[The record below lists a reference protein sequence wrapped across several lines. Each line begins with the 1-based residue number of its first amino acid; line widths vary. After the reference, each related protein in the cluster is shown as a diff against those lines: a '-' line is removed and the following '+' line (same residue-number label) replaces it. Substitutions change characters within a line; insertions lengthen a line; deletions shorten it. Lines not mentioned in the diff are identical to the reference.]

1 MKEELSLREVI
12 NVVILFF
19 IEFKILIV
27 SLTILGVLS
36 VVVFQ
41 KSKPAFYSANAIATS
56 GISIFER
63 IEGVKSM
70 NQRTAINLI
79 NNLQLDIDKKDFS
92 ILASKLNIDKDKAS
106 LIKSIKAEQ
115 IFFIA
120 ADKKKY
126 ETPKFKIN
134 LSVKDNSIFM
144 LVQSGLLDYF
154 NNNEYISSHF
164 TNFQQTNN
172 HEIST
177 IENEI
182 YALQSLRLNQNS
194 KIDMS
199 SFNLYTVEGIDMVQN
214 QIVELTKMR
223 SVSVTIQSLLKPLS
237 FVQEFSISQIPERAV
252 LIFAS
257 LAALISFLIATI
269 VAVFISVSKK
279 AKYN

>member
-12 NVVILFF
+12 NTVILFF

-41 KSKPAFYSANAIATS
+41 KLKPAYYSANAIATS

-154 NNNEYISSHF
+154 NNNEYISNHF

-182 YALQSLRLNQNS
+182 YFLQSLRLNQNS

-199 SFNLYTVEGIDMVQN
+199 SFNLYTVEGIDIVQN

-223 SVSVTIQSLLKPLS
+223 SVSVTVQSLLKPLS

-257 LAALISFLIATI
+257 LAALISFLIAI
-269 VAVFISVSKK
+269 VVAVFINVSKK

>member
-41 KSKPAFYSANAIATS
+41 KTKPAFYSANAIATS

-126 ETPKFKIN
+126 ETPKFRIN

-164 TNFQQTNN
+164 TNFKQTNN

-182 YALQSLRLNQNS
+182 YFLQSIRLNQNS

-199 SFNLYTVEGIDMVQN
+199 SFNLYTVKGIDMVQN

>member
-1 MKEELSLREVI
+1 MKEELSLRQVI
-12 NVVILFF
+12 NEVILFF

-27 SLTILGVLS
+27 SLTIFGVLS

-41 KSKPAFYSANAIATS
+41 KLKPAYYSANAIATS

-63 IEGVKSM
+63 IDGVKSM

-79 NNLQLDIDKKDFS
+79 NNLQLDVDKKDFS
-92 ILASKLNIDKDKAS
+92 ILASKLNIKKEKAS

-154 NNNEYISSHF
+154 NNNEYISNHF
-164 TNFQQTNN
+164 TNFQETNN

-182 YALQSLRLNQNS
+182 YSLQSLRLNQNS

-223 SVSVTIQSLLKPLS
+223 SVSLTVQSLLKPLS
-237 FVQEFSISQIPERAV
+237 FVQGFSISQIPEREIF
-252 LIFAS
+252 IFAS
-257 LAALISFLIATI
+257 LAGLISFLIAI
-269 VAVFISVSKK
+269 LVAVFVNVIQKE
-279 AKYN
+279 KYN

>member
-41 KSKPAFYSANAIATS
+41 KTKPAFYSANAIATS
-56 GISIFER
+56 GISVFER
-63 IEGVKSM
+63 IEGVRSM

-154 NNNEYISSHF
+154 NKNEYISSYF
-164 TNFQQTNN
+164 TNFQQTNS
-172 HEIST
+172 HEISS

-182 YALQSLRLNQNS
+182 YSLQSLRLNQNS

>member
-27 SLTILGVLS
+27 SLTIFGVLS

-41 KSKPAFYSANAIATS
+41 KSKPAYYSANAIATS
-56 GISIFER
+56 GISVFER
-63 IEGVKSM
+63 IEGVRSM

-126 ETPKFKIN
+126 ETPKFRIN

-164 TNFQQTNN
+164 TNFKQTNN

-182 YALQSLRLNQNS
+182 YFLQSIRLNQNS

>member
-27 SLTILGVLS
+27 SLTIFGVLS

-41 KSKPAFYSANAIATS
+41 KSKPAYYSANAIATS
-56 GISIFER
+56 GISVFER
-63 IEGVKSM
+63 IEGVRSM

-164 TNFQQTNN
+164 TNFKQTNN

>member
-41 KSKPAFYSANAIATS
+41 KTKPAFYSANAIATS

-126 ETPKFKIN
+126 ETPKFRIN

-164 TNFQQTNN
+164 TNFKQTNN

-182 YALQSLRLNQNS
+182 YFLQSIRLNQNS

-199 SFNLYTVEGIDMVQN
+199 SFNLYTGKEIDMVQN

>member
-41 KSKPAFYSANAIATS
+41 KSKPAYYSANAIATS

-92 ILASKLNIDKDKAS
+92 SLASKLNIDKDEAS

-182 YALQSLRLNQNS
+182 YSLQSLRLNQNS

-199 SFNLYTVEGIDMVQN
+199 TFNLYTVEGIDMVQN
-214 QIVELTKMR
+214 QIVDLTKMR
-223 SVSVTIQSLLKPLS
+223 SVSVTVQSLLKPLS

-257 LAALISFLIATI
+257 LAALISFLLAIV

>member
-56 GISIFER
+56 GISVFER